1 MDLRILEIVS
11 KLLQHF
17 LPMHLRILGAVPKL
31 QPGIYSSPNLLI
43 SVKQIRG
50 YEMWLLARRKRQSM
64 YNSS

>member
-1 MDLRILEIVS
+1 MDLRILEIVP

-31 QPGIYSSPNLLI
+31 QQGIYSSPKLLI

-50 YEMWLLARRKRQSM
+50 CGVWLVARSKRQSM
-64 YNSS
+64 